1 MKIVNT
7 RVSPPLFDAA
17 LNGQA
22 GAAGRAYFFRAGGYR
37 QYNWSTDRLDDGGS
51 LPLFALHLP
60 GEFRDGVDAAFNGRG
75 AFARY
80 AYFTRGPQYV
90 QYDWTTNR
98 VTFGPVPTALAWGL
112 PLEFAAGVDTALEG
126 EGAYAGKAYF
136 FRGNDY
142 VRYDFDS
149 GVVDYRGTLVEWG
162 LPSQFAE
169 GVNAAVNGSSA
180 YAGKAY
186 FFSNDPYVR
195 YDWATGRI
203 DQKLTDV
210 ASIWPALLGLRER
223 PTRRVVPYVTIDI
236 DDHKRQP
243 DRNHQPNLDGLRAAA
258 AGFDASTYVDD
269 RWSREVDARVLADPH
284 LLGLFLAGSFDE
296 WIEIYQRLDWT
307 GELHR
312 FGELV
317 RGTHVPTLAVCGSHQ
332 LVAATFAGWGN
343 VGHMTPA
350 GRAPRPIS
358 AEADGTSRIPK
369 PRLGEVGV
377 FPTVLSGLPDPLLA
391 DLPAQQMFAEYHHD
405 AVLAPPPSSRQILVA
420 DGLTGADQSRAVAA
434 ERDQARG
441 PVPGA
446 GAAVRRAAHRPA
458 AVRRSVPPGADLG
471 RTARRRTAA
480 QLLWPRPQL
489 LDAPTRLT
497 RSVRGGRRS
506 GRQRVRVKTA

>member
-1 MKIVNT
+1 MKTVNT
-7 RVSPPLFDAA
+7 RVSPPVLFDAA

-37 QYNWSTDRLDDGGS
+37 QYNWSTDQLDDGGS

-90 QYDWTTNR
+90 QYDWTTKR

-149 GVVDYRGTLVEWG
+149 GVVDYRGTLAEWG
-162 LPSQFAE
+162 LPSQFAG
-169 GVNAAVNGSSA
+169 GVNAAVNGSGA

-186 FFSNDPYVR
+186 FFSNDAYVR

-203 DQKLTDV
+203 DQKLTPV
-210 ASIWPALLGLRER
+210 ASIWPALLGLRQP

-236 DDHKRQP
+236 DDHKSRP
-243 DRNHQPNLDGLRAAA
+243 DHDHQHNLRGLKEAA
-258 AGFDASTYVDD
+258 AGFDAGTYIED
-269 RWSREVDARVLADPH
+269 RWSREVDGRVLADPH
-284 LLGLFLAGSFDE
+284 LLALFLAGSWDE
-296 WIEIYQRLDWT
+296 WIEIYRRLDWSW
-307 GELHR
+307 ELQR
-312 FGELV
+312 FGTLV
-317 RGTHVPTLAVCGSHQ
+317 RGTDVPTLAVCGSHQ
-332 LVAATFAGWGN
+332 LLAATFAGWGD

-350 GRAPRPIS
+350 GSTPRPIS
-358 AEADGTSRIPK
+358 AEADGTSRIPT

-377 FPTVLSGLPDPLLA
+377 FPTVVAGPADPLLA
-391 DLPAQQMFAEYHHD
+391 GLPAQPMFAEYHHD
-405 AVLAPPPSSRQILVA
+405 AVLAPPPSSRPILLP
-420 DGLTGADQSRAVAA
+420 DGLNGADQSGAKFW
-434 ERDQARG
+434 ERVTRPQDRCQVQALRYD
-441 PVPGA
+441 
-446 GAAVRRAAHRPA
+446 
-458 AVRRSVPPGADLG
+458 VPPTGRLLYATQFHPELTWGGPHGAVLL
-471 RTARRRTAA
+471 RNFFRLARDYWASH
-480 QLLWPRPQL
+480 PR
-489 LDAPTRLT
+489 
-497 RSVRGGRRS
+497 
-506 GRQRVRVKTA
+506 